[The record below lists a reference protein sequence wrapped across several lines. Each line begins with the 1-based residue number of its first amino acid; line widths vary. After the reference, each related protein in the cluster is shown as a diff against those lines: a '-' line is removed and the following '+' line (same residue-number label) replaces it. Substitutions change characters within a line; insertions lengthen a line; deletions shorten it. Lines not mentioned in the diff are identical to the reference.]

1 VCEVLVQLMRVTQSV
16 EPPTF
21 SINIV
26 KFRSQS
32 KSAPLNVHFAVEQEV
47 IYQVGLVLSI
57 LLFCNVVQ
65 SGGVVNNVIDHKNSS
80 SYANA
85 TFIRLSIAVSAIR
98 ILLTIMT
105 LLRIPINS
113 ESDITQDTQCL
124 GQTNRID

>member
-1 VCEVLVQLMRVTQSV
+1 VCEVLVQLMQVTQSV

-26 KFRSQS
+26 KFRSQL

-80 SYANA
+80 LYANA

-113 ESDITQDTQCL
+113 EFDITQDTQCL